1 MTYMGI
7 ESKKEKRIYICICIY
22 IWNQIT
28 LLYIW
33 NWHNIVKQLCFTHT
47 HTRKSEHS
55 FTSLPGLAL
64 SETYR
69 DLCDKLR
76 HHHLDFRMYLSNLI
90 SLLHPLLSPTPPSIP
105 AHSALLVSSL
115 SWPLLKTLPV
125 LWSLFVPLQHV
136 IWIHIFWLQAQG
148 SLCISSASVPF

>member
-1 MTYMGI
+1 MKKSRKKNIYMYMY
-7 ESKKEKRIYICICIY
+7 IYLKPNHFAVYLKLTQYCKTIM
-22 IWNQIT
+22 
-28 LLYIW
+28 L
-33 NWHNIVKQLCFTHT
+33 HTHT

-76 HHHLDFRMYLSNLI
+76 HHHLDFRVYLSNLI

-105 AHSALLVSSL
+105 AHSALWVSSL
-115 SWPLLKTLPV
+115 SWPLLKTLP
-125 LWSLFVPLQHV
+125 LLGSLFVPLQHV